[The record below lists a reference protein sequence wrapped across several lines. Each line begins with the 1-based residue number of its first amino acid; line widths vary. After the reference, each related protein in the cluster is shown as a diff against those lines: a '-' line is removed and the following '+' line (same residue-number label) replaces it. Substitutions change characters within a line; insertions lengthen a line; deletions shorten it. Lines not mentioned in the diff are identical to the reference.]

1 MKNRTLR
8 WLSTALMLVAL
19 PAFGQLSG
27 TYTIDA
33 SGSGTSNY
41 TTFAAA
47 TTALST
53 SGVSGPVIFNVASG
67 TYTEQVTIPAYT
79 GTSTTNTVTFQA
91 NPSNTTAATVT
102 YSPASSST
110 NWTIRLDGTSN
121 VTIKGLVITTGGTSY
136 GRLIDQYGA
145 NTNISLIDNTLT
157 GAAGTS
163 TSSYF
168 AGIYYTYSSTTEAK
182 GNWTITGNT
191 ISNVSSAAYIYG
203 KSYTTSMD
211 TMVFD
216 NNVISMTN
224 YGIYIRYAKY
234 QHVHG
239 NTVNY
244 VGTSTSYGN
253 NYLYY
258 PSVGVDVQNNDIN
271 NCRYG
276 FYIYSNPPSG
286 GTPASYVF
294 ENNDIEGSYYG
305 LYMNGSGSSSY
316 TQAGYVSIK
325 KNNIVAGGTSTNY
338 GIYIGYMNGSST
350 NRSVVENNMIALNSS
365 STSSSAYGMYL
376 YHTGNV
382 DVLHNSISVANA
394 SSTSGRALYMNK
406 STSTSYFTA
415 AGNVFK
421 NNIFT
426 NTGGG
431 YAAEASSAAVAGTYF
446 TADYNVYNATG
457 TSPFRYNNS
466 AAATLAAWQTATSQD
481 ANSAFGDP
489 LFSSA
494 TDLHAQGAL
503 ADNAGTPVG
512 TLTDIDGDSRSTTTP
527 DIGADE
533 YAALTCFGVS
543 GLAAANVT
551 AIGFDATWTSNNATT
566 IGTQARHRLSGS
578 TSAWTITSGTTNSI
592 SVSGL
597 TAATAYDYAVR
608 EICAIGD
615 TCVWSASASI
625 TPAQCA
631 ATSQCQYM
639 VYMTD
644 SYGDGWNSNTLV
656 FSQGGNPVGTM
667 GAGFTT
673 GSAYT
678 DSVMLCDVDSATV
691 TLNLGAWSSEIGFD
705 VVGPYGDTLISVA
718 SGTTYTN
725 GHNFGSFLGYC
736 SSCALVTSL
745 PYAESFDGT
754 SWSPS
759 TTFDACWTPNPNSGG
774 FRWNVSTGGTGSSGT
789 GPSAASNGSNYLY
802 LETSSGTAGA
812 SATVTGPNMTSGYS
826 SLSISFDY
834 HMYGATMGNLY
845 LESNDGTGWV
855 TFDSIV
861 GQQQTSN
868 AAAWLTGSSLLTTP
882 AGVFS
887 IRFRGTRGA
896 SYTGDM
902 AIDNIVIASGA
913 VCPTP
918 NSLTASNIG
927 MTSFDLA
934 WSSTSSSSLS
944 YEVRY
949 RTNGSTGAYTS
960 NGASATV
967 SGLTAT
973 SSYDVSVREICA
985 VADTGS
991 WSSDL
996 VVMTSL
1002 CAAADQCQYMVY
1014 MTDAYGD
1021 GWNGNKLIFSQSGV
1035 AVGTLGAG
1043 FATGSAFTDS
1053 ISLCDMTSAAV
1064 TLDLGSWSSEIGFD
1078 VVGPYGDTVL
1088 THTSGTTLTTGYSFG
1103 SFLAYC
1109 SSCQIV
1115 TSLPYT
1121 ENFEDTASWTP
1132 IWGFPYNSI
1141 FDACW
1146 TPSPDA
1152 VTQNVFRWVVG
1163 TGTTPSGST
1172 GPAAASNFI
1181 YSEASY
1187 GTAGDVA
1194 TVTMPN
1200 MQFTDSNLVFSF
1212 DYHMYGATMG
1222 NLYAEYDAGSGWVTF
1237 DSIVGQQQTG
1247 ATDPWIT
1254 RNTVLTNPMSVFTI
1268 RLRAEKGT
1276 SFTGDMAIDN
1286 VSVDALQSCG
1296 APSGVSASNIT
1307 NTSFDVAWTSYSLN
1321 TGSPL
1326 SYEVRY
1332 RLTGGSAYMSNGASA
1347 SIAGLTSA
1355 TSYDVS
1361 VREICAVG
1369 DTSGWSSDLAVTTA
1383 ICAAVEQC
1391 GFIVYMTDSYGD
1403 GWQGNTLTFTQ
1414 SGMVSVS
1421 NVGSGFALGASFTDT
1436 VMLCGMD
1443 SASVTLGNLGA
1454 WSDEVGFNVTD
1465 MNSGDTVLTHT
1476 SGTTLTAGQAF
1487 GTFFPECRTPATYT
1501 VSVNMAKETIHPAG
1515 VHIAG
1520 NFQGWNPSATLMTDP
1535 NGDGIY
1541 EYTIN
1546 TYLDEHL
1553 EYKFI
1558 NGGAWGSDENVP
1570 TDCRYNGS
1578 WNRGDS
1584 IANLADTAAVVC
1596 FAACTDCQIN
1606 VTFQVNMAWEI
1617 ANGSVSGDS
1626 IHVAGSMQG
1635 WAPAGT
1641 VMLDTAGNG
1650 IYQVTVAAP
1659 INSKIY
1665 YKYLNGK
1672 TWNDAEASGDLSA
1685 CGEDDGFGGNNRVD
1699 SLGVTDTV
1707 LGVVCFTKCYDC
1719 SVGLPEAVTG
1729 VTLYPNPTRGEFT
1742 LERIELEGDIE
1753 VTVVDMQ
1760 GQVLRATLW
1769 TTGQADLDMD
1779 LSDMA
1784 SGVYMI
1790 RLNTDEGNRTM
1801 RVAIQR

>member
-1 MKNRTLR
+1 LCD
-8 WLSTALMLVAL
+8 L
-19 PAFGQLSG
+19 
-27 TYTIDA
+27 
-33 SGSGTSNY
+33 
-41 TTFAAA
+41 
-47 TTALST
+47 TTAT
-53 SGVSGPVIFNVASG
+53 
-67 TYTEQVTIPAYT
+67 
-79 GTSTTNTVTFQA
+79 
-91 NPSNTTAATVT
+91 
-102 YSPASSST
+102 
-110 NWTIRLDGTSN
+110 
-121 VTIKGLVITTGGTSY
+121 
-136 GRLIDQYGA
+136 
-145 NTNISLIDNTLT
+145 
-157 GAAGTS
+157 
-163 TSSYF
+163 
-168 AGIYYTYSSTTEAK
+168 
-182 GNWTITGNT
+182 
-191 ISNVSSAAYIYG
+191 
-203 KSYTTSMD
+203 
-211 TMVFD
+211 
-216 NNVISMTN
+216 
-224 YGIYIRYAKY
+224 
-234 QHVHG
+234 
-239 NTVNY
+239 
-244 VGTSTSYGN
+244 
-253 NYLYY
+253 
-258 PSVGVDVQNNDIN
+258 
-271 NCRYG
+271 
-276 FYIYSNPPSG
+276 
-286 GTPASYVF
+286 
-294 ENNDIEGSYYG
+294 
-305 LYMNGSGSSSY
+305 
-316 TQAGYVSIK
+316 
-325 KNNIVAGGTSTNY
+325 
-338 GIYIGYMNGSST
+338 
-350 NRSVVENNMIALNSS
+350 
-365 STSSSAYGMYL
+365 
-376 YHTGNV
+376 
-382 DVLHNSISVANA
+382 
-394 SSTSGRALYMNK
+394 
-406 STSTSYFTA
+406 
-415 AGNVFK
+415 
-421 NNIFT
+421 
-426 NTGGG
+426 
-431 YAAEASSAAVAGTYF
+431 
-446 TADYNVYNATG
+446 
-457 TSPFRYNNS
+457 
-466 AAATLAAWQTATSQD
+466 
-481 ANSAFGDP
+481 
-489 LFSSA
+489 
-494 TDLHAQGAL
+494 
-503 ADNAGTPVG
+503 
-512 TLTDIDGDSRSTTTP
+512 
-527 DIGADE
+527 
-533 YAALTCFGVS
+533 
-543 GLAAANVT
+543 
-551 AIGFDATWTSNNATT
+551 
-566 IGTQARHRLSGS
+566 
-578 TSAWTITSGTTNSI
+578 
-592 SVSGL
+592 
-597 TAATAYDYAVR
+597 
-608 EICAIGD
+608 
-615 TCVWSASASI
+615 
-625 TPAQCA
+625 
-631 ATSQCQYM
+631 
-639 VYMTD
+639 
-644 SYGDGWNSNTLV
+644 
-656 FSQGGNPVGTM
+656 
-667 GAGFTT
+667 
-673 GSAYT
+673 
-678 DSVMLCDVDSATV
+678 
-691 TLNLGAWSSEIGFD
+691 
-705 VVGPYGDTLISVA
+705 
-718 SGTTYTN
+718 
-725 GHNFGSFLGYC
+725 
-736 SSCALVTSL
+736 
-745 PYAESFDGT
+745 
-754 SWSPS
+754 
-759 TTFDACWTPNPNSGG
+759 
-774 FRWNVSTGGTGSSGT
+774 
-789 GPSAASNGSNYLY
+789 
-802 LETSSGTAGA
+802 
-812 SATVTGPNMTSGYS
+812 
-826 SLSISFDY
+826 
-834 HMYGATMGNLY
+834 
-845 LESNDGTGWV
+845 
-855 TFDSIV
+855 
-861 GQQQTSN
+861 
-868 AAAWLTGSSLLTTP
+868 
-882 AGVFS
+882 
-887 IRFRGTRGA
+887 
-896 SYTGDM
+896 
-902 AIDNIVIASGA
+902 
-913 VCPTP
+913 
-918 NSLTASNIG
+918 
-927 MTSFDLA
+927 
-934 WSSTSSSSLS
+934 
-944 YEVRY
+944 
-949 RTNGSTGAYTS
+949 
-960 NGASATV
+960 
-967 SGLTAT
+967 
-973 SSYDVSVREICA
+973 
-985 VADTGS
+985 
-991 WSSDL
+991 
-996 VVMTSL
+996 
-1002 CAAADQCQYMVY
+1002 
-1014 MTDAYGD
+1014 
-1021 GWNGNKLIFSQSGV
+1021 
-1035 AVGTLGAG
+1035 
-1043 FATGSAFTDS
+1043 
-1053 ISLCDMTSAAV
+1053 V
-1064 TLDLGSWSSEIGFD
+1064 TLDLGSWSGEIGFD

-1132 IWGFPYNSI
+1132 SGFPYNSI

-1152 VTQNVFRWVVG
+1152 VTTSVFRWVVG
-1163 TGTTPSGST
+1163 SGSTPSGST
-1172 GPAAASNFI
+1172 GPAGASNFI

-1187 GTAGDVA
+1187 GTTGNIA

-1254 RNTVLTNPMSVFTI
+1254 RNTLLTNPMSVFTI

-1465 MNSGDTVLTHT
+1465 MNSGDTLLTHT

>member
-53 SGVSGPVIFNVASG
+53 SGVNGPVIFNVASG

-110 NWTIRLDGTSN
+110 NWTIRLNGTSN

-136 GRLIDQYGA
+136 GRLIDTYGA

-163 TSSYF
+163 SSSYF
-168 AGIYYTYSSTTEAK
+168 AGIYYSYSSTTEAK

-211 TMVFD
+211 TMVLD

-305 LYMNGSGSSSY
+305 IYMSGSGSSSY

-551 AIGFDATWTSNNATT
+551 AVGFDATWTSNNATT

-644 SYGDGWNSNTLV
+644 AYGDGWNGNSLV

-691 TLNLGAWSSEIGFD
+691 TLNLGSWSNEIGFD

-745 PYAESFDGT
+745 PYSESFDGT

-802 LETSSGTAGA
+802 LETSSGFAGA

-1132 IWGFPYNSI
+1132 SGFPYNSI

-1152 VTQNVFRWVVG
+1152 VTTSVFRWVVG
-1163 TGTTPSGST
+1163 SGSTPSGST
-1172 GPAAASNFI
+1172 GPAGASNFI

-1187 GTAGDVA
+1187 GTTGNIA

-1254 RNTVLTNPMSVFTI
+1254 RNTLLTNPMSVFTI

-1465 MNSGDTVLTHT
+1465 MNSGDTLLTHT

>member
-163 TSSYF
+163 SSSYF

-211 TMVFD
+211 TMVLD

-305 LYMNGSGSSSY
+305 IYMSGSGSSSY

-457 TSPFRYNNS
+457 TSPFKYNNS
-466 AAATLAAWQTATSQD
+466 TVATLAAWQTATSQD

-551 AIGFDATWTSNNATT
+551 AVGFDATWTSNNATT

-644 SYGDGWNSNTLV
+644 AYGDGWNGNSLV

-691 TLNLGAWSSEIGFD
+691 TLNLGSWSNEIGFD

-745 PYAESFDGT
+745 PYSESFDGT

-1014 MTDAYGD
+1014 MTDSYGD

-1132 IWGFPYNSI
+1132 SGFPYNSI

-1152 VTQNVFRWVVG
+1152 VTTSVFRWVVG
-1163 TGTTPSGST
+1163 SGSTPSGST
-1172 GPAAASNFI
+1172 GPAGASNFI

-1187 GTAGDVA
+1187 GTTGNIA

-1222 NLYAEYDAGSGWVTF
+1222 NLYAEYDAGSGWVAF

-1286 VSVDALQSCG
+1286 VSIDALQSCG

-1465 MNSGDTVLTHT
+1465 MNSGDTLLTHT

>member
-1 MKNRTLR
+1 M
-8 WLSTALMLVAL
+8 VA
-19 PAFGQLSG
+19 
-27 TYTIDA
+27 
-33 SGSGTSNY
+33 
-41 TTFAAA
+41 
-47 TTALST
+47 
-53 SGVSGPVIFNVASG
+53 
-67 TYTEQVTIPAYT
+67 
-79 GTSTTNTVTFQA
+79 
-91 NPSNTTAATVT
+91 
-102 YSPASSST
+102 
-110 NWTIRLDGTSN
+110 
-121 VTIKGLVITTGGTSY
+121 
-136 GRLIDQYGA
+136 
-145 NTNISLIDNTLT
+145 
-157 GAAGTS
+157 
-163 TSSYF
+163 
-168 AGIYYTYSSTTEAK
+168 
-182 GNWTITGNT
+182 
-191 ISNVSSAAYIYG
+191 
-203 KSYTTSMD
+203 M
-211 TMVFD
+211 
-216 NNVISMTN
+216 
-224 YGIYIRYAKY
+224 
-234 QHVHG
+234 
-239 NTVNY
+239 
-244 VGTSTSYGN
+244 
-253 NYLYY
+253 
-258 PSVGVDVQNNDIN
+258 
-271 NCRYG
+271 
-276 FYIYSNPPSG
+276 
-286 GTPASYVF
+286 
-294 ENNDIEGSYYG
+294 
-305 LYMNGSGSSSY
+305 
-316 TQAGYVSIK
+316 
-325 KNNIVAGGTSTNY
+325 
-338 GIYIGYMNGSST
+338 
-350 NRSVVENNMIALNSS
+350 NSS
-365 STSSSAYGMYL
+365 STTSAARGIYI
-376 YHTGNV
+376 YHCNNF
-382 DVLHNSISVANA
+382 DILHNSVSAA
-394 SSTSGRALYMNK
+394 AGSSTSGRALYLNK

-415 AGNVFK
+415 AGNVVK

-431 YAAEASSAAVAGTYF
+431 YAAEASSSAVAGTYF

-457 TSPFRYNNS
+457 TSPFKYNNS
-466 AAATLAAWQTATSQD
+466 TVATLAAWQTATSQD

-489 LFSSA
+489 LYNSA

-503 ADNAGTPVG
+503 ANNAGTSVG
-512 TLTDIDGDSRSTTTP
+512 TLTDIDGDSRSTSTP
-527 DIGADE
+527 DVGADE
-533 YAALTCFGVS
+533 YSPLTCFGIS
-543 GLAAANVT
+543 ALTAANVT
-551 AIGFDATWTSNNATT
+551 SVGFDATWTSNNSST
-566 IGTQARHRLSGS
+566 IGVQVRHRLSSGPG
-578 TSAWTITSGTTNSI
+578 AWTITAGTGTSVSI
-592 SVSGL
+592 SGL
-597 TAATAYDYAVR
+597 SPATSYDYSAR
-608 EICAIGD
+608 EICAVGD
-615 TCVWSASASI
+615 TCVWSANEI
-625 TPAQCA
+625 VIPALCA

-644 SYGDGWNSNTLV
+644 SYGDGWNGNQVV
-656 FSQGGNPVGTM
+656 FTQSGVAVGTV

-673 GSAYT
+673 GSAST
-678 DSVMLCDVDSATV
+678 DSVSLCDMTSANV
-691 TLNLGAWSSEIGFD
+691 TLIAGSYAYEIGFD
-705 VVGPYGDTLISVA
+705 VVGPYGDTVLSYTA
-718 SGTTYTN
+718 GTSHSTGYS
-725 GHNFGSFLGYC
+725 FGSFLGYC
-736 SSCALVTSL
+736 STCAIVTSL
-745 PYAESFDGT
+745 PYTENFDNTT
-754 SWSPS
+754 SWVVNGYNGV
-759 TTFDACWTPNPNSGG
+759 FDACWTPTPSTG
-774 FRWNVSTGGTGSSGT
+774 FVYRWVSSTGGTPSGGT
-789 GPSAASNGSNYLY
+789 GPLSGSGGAGQYIY
-802 LETSSGTAGA
+802 TESSYGTTGA
-812 SATVTGPNMTSGYS
+812 IATVNMPNMQLTD
-826 SLSISFDY
+826 SLLVFSFDY
-834 HMYGATMGNLY
+834 HMTGATMGNLY
-845 LESNDGTGWV
+845 AEYDAGSGWV
-855 TFDSIV
+855 TFDSII
-861 GQQQTSN
+861 GQQQTSQS
-868 AAAWLTGSSLLTTP
+868 AAWITHNSLLTNPT
-882 AGVFS
+882 GLFT
-887 IRFRGTRGA
+887 IRLRAERGA
-896 SYTGDM
+896 SFTGDI
-902 AIDNIVIASGA
+902 AFDNASVDVLA
-913 VCPTP
+913 CMDPTGL
-918 NSLTASNIG
+918 SASNVSN
-927 MTSFDLA
+927 TSFDVA
-934 WSSTSSSSLS
+934 WSSINSSPLS

-949 RTNGSTGAYTS
+949 RSTGTTTYMS
-960 NGASATV
+960 NGASA
-967 SGLTAT
+967 SIAGLTAAT
-973 SSYDVSVREICA
+973 SYDVSVREICA
-985 VADTGS
+985 VGDTSGWSADLAVST
-991 WSSDL
+991 
-996 VVMTSL
+996 TL

-1014 MTDAYGD
+1014 MTDSYGD
-1021 GWNGNKLIFSQSGV
+1021 GWNGNKLVFSQAGNP
-1035 AVGTLGAG
+1035 VGTLGAG
-1043 FATGSAFTDS
+1043 FTTGAAFTDS
-1053 ISLCDMTSAAV
+1053 IALCDLTTAAV
-1064 TLDLGSWSSEIGFD
+1064 TLDLGSWSGEIGFD

-1132 IWGFPYNSI
+1132 SGFPYNSI

-1152 VTQNVFRWVVG
+1152 VTTSVFRWVVG
-1163 TGTTPSGST
+1163 SGSTPSGST
-1172 GPAAASNFI
+1172 GPAGASNFI

-1187 GTAGDVA
+1187 GTTGNIA

-1254 RNTVLTNPMSVFTI
+1254 RNTLLTNPMSVFTI

-1465 MNSGDTVLTHT
+1465 MNSGDTLLTHT

>member
-157 GAAGTS
+157 GATGTS
-163 TSSYF
+163 SSSYF

-211 TMVFD
+211 TMVLD

-305 LYMNGSGSSSY
+305 IYMSGSGSSSY

-457 TSPFRYNNS
+457 TSPFKYNNS
-466 AAATLAAWQTATSQD
+466 TVATLAAWQTATSQD

-551 AIGFDATWTSNNATT
+551 AVGFDATWTSNNATT

-644 SYGDGWNSNTLV
+644 AYGDGWNGNSLV

-691 TLNLGAWSSEIGFD
+691 TLNLGSWSNEIGFD

-745 PYAESFDGT
+745 PYSESFDGT

-1132 IWGFPYNSI
+1132 SGFPYNSI

-1152 VTQNVFRWVVG
+1152 VTTSVFRWVVG
-1163 TGTTPSGST
+1163 SGSTPSGST
-1172 GPAAASNFI
+1172 GPAGASNFI

-1187 GTAGDVA
+1187 GTTGNIA

-1222 NLYAEYDAGSGWVTF
+1222 NLYAEYDAGSGWVAF

-1286 VSVDALQSCG
+1286 VSIDALQSCG

-1465 MNSGDTVLTHT
+1465 MNSGDTLLTHT

>member
-168 AGIYYTYSSTTEAK
+168 AGIYYSYSSTTEAK

-191 ISNVSSAAYIYG
+191 FSNVSYAAYVYG

-211 TMVFD
+211 TIVFD
-216 NNVISMTN
+216 NNTISMTY
-224 YGIYIRYAKY
+224 YGIYLRYAKY

-239 NTVNY
+239 NTVTY
-244 VGTSTSYGN
+244 TLTGTGGY

-258 PSVGVDVQNNDIN
+258 PAVGVDVQNNTIV

-286 GTPASYVF
+286 GTPASYVL
-294 ENNDIEGSYYG
+294 ENNDIEATYYG
-305 LYMNGSGSSSY
+305 IYQSGSGSSSY
-316 TQAGYVSIK
+316 TQAGKVSIK
-325 KNNIVAGGTSTNY
+325 KNNIVMGGTSTNY
-338 GIYIGYMNGSST
+338 GIYLNYVNGSST
-350 NRSVVENNMIALNSS
+350 DRSVIENNMVAMNSS
-365 STSSSAYGMYL
+365 STTSAARGIYI
-376 YHTGNV
+376 YHCNNF
-382 DVLHNSISVANA
+382 DILHNSVSAA
-394 SSTSGRALYMNK
+394 AGSSTSGRALYLNK

-415 AGNVFK
+415 AGNVVK

-431 YAAEASSAAVAGTYF
+431 YAAEASSSAVAGTYF

-457 TSPFRYNNS
+457 TSPFKYNNS
-466 AAATLAAWQTATSQD
+466 TVATLAAWQTATSQD

-656 FSQGGNPVGTM
+656 FSQGGNPVGTL
-667 GAGFTT
+667 GAGFTA

-678 DSVMLCDVDSATV
+678 DSVMLCDVDSAAV

-705 VVGPYGDTLISVA
+705 VVGPYGDTVLSHTFGA
-718 SGTTYTN
+718 TLAN
-725 GHNFGSFLGYC
+725 GYSFGSFLGYC

-759 TTFDACWTPNPNSGG
+759 TTFDACWTPNPTFGL
-774 FRWNVSTGGTGSSGT
+774 RWNVSTGGTGSSGT

-802 LETSSGTAGA
+802 LETSSGSAGA

-845 LESNDGTGWV
+845 LESNNGTGWV

-882 AGVFS
+882 AGIFS

-918 NSLTASNIG
+918 NTLTASNIG

-1014 MTDAYGD
+1014 MTDSYGD

-1043 FATGSAFTDS
+1043 FATGTAFTDS
-1053 ISLCDMTSAAV
+1053 ISLCDMTSATV
-1064 TLDLGSWSSEIGFD
+1064 TLDLGSWSGEIGFD

-1088 THTSGTTLTTGYSFG
+1088 SHTSGTTLTTGYSFG

-1115 TSLPYT
+1115 TSLPFT

-1132 IWGFPYNSI
+1132 IWGVPYNSI

-1187 GTAGDVA
+1187 GTTGNIA

-1200 MQFTDSNLVFSF
+1200 MQFTDSNLVFSY

-1276 SFTGDMAIDN
+1276 SYTGDIAIDN
-1286 VSVDALQSCG
+1286 VSVDVLQSCG

-1414 SGMVSVS
+1414 SGLVSVS

-1465 MNSGDTVLTHT
+1465 MNSGDTLLTHT

>member
-1 MKNRTLR
+1 
-8 WLSTALMLVAL
+8 
-19 PAFGQLSG
+19 
-27 TYTIDA
+27 
-33 SGSGTSNY
+33 
-41 TTFAAA
+41 
-47 TTALST
+47 
-53 SGVSGPVIFNVASG
+53 
-67 TYTEQVTIPAYT
+67 
-79 GTSTTNTVTFQA
+79 
-91 NPSNTTAATVT
+91 
-102 YSPASSST
+102 
-110 NWTIRLDGTSN
+110 
-121 VTIKGLVITTGGTSY
+121 
-136 GRLIDQYGA
+136 
-145 NTNISLIDNTLT
+145 
-157 GAAGTS
+157 
-163 TSSYF
+163 
-168 AGIYYTYSSTTEAK
+168 
-182 GNWTITGNT
+182 
-191 ISNVSSAAYIYG
+191 
-203 KSYTTSMD
+203 
-211 TMVFD
+211 
-216 NNVISMTN
+216 
-224 YGIYIRYAKY
+224 
-234 QHVHG
+234 
-239 NTVNY
+239 
-244 VGTSTSYGN
+244 
-253 NYLYY
+253 
-258 PSVGVDVQNNDIN
+258 
-271 NCRYG
+271 
-276 FYIYSNPPSG
+276 
-286 GTPASYVF
+286 
-294 ENNDIEGSYYG
+294 
-305 LYMNGSGSSSY
+305 
-316 TQAGYVSIK
+316 
-325 KNNIVAGGTSTNY
+325 
-338 GIYIGYMNGSST
+338 
-350 NRSVVENNMIALNSS
+350 
-365 STSSSAYGMYL
+365 
-376 YHTGNV
+376 
-382 DVLHNSISVANA
+382 
-394 SSTSGRALYMNK
+394 
-406 STSTSYFTA
+406 
-415 AGNVFK
+415 
-421 NNIFT
+421 
-426 NTGGG
+426 
-431 YAAEASSAAVAGTYF
+431 
-446 TADYNVYNATG
+446 
-457 TSPFRYNNS
+457 
-466 AAATLAAWQTATSQD
+466 
-481 ANSAFGDP
+481 
-489 LFSSA
+489 
-494 TDLHAQGAL
+494 
-503 ADNAGTPVG
+503 
-512 TLTDIDGDSRSTTTP
+512 
-527 DIGADE
+527 
-533 YAALTCFGVS
+533 LTCFGVT
-543 GLAAANVT
+543 GLAAANVS

-566 IGTQARHRLSGS
+566 IGTQARHRLSSS
-578 TSAWTITSGTTNSI
+578 TGAWTITSGTTNSI

-644 SYGDGWNSNTLV
+644 AYGDGWNGNSLV

-673 GSAYT
+673 GTAYT

-691 TLNLGAWSSEIGFD
+691 TLNLGSWSAEIGFD

-802 LETSSGTAGA
+802 LETSSGSAGA

-826 SLSISFDY
+826 SLLISYDY

-1014 MTDAYGD
+1014 LTDSYGD
-1021 GWNGNKLIFSQSGV
+1021 GWNGNQLVFTQSGV
-1035 AVGTLGAG
+1035 AVGTLGVG
-1043 FATGSAFTDS
+1043 FATGTAYTDS
-1053 ISLCDMTSAAV
+1053 ISLCDLTSTAV
-1064 TLDLGSWSSEIGFD
+1064 TLNLGSWSNEIGFD
-1078 VVGPYGDTVL
+1078 VVGPYGDTL
-1088 THTSGTTLTTGYSFG
+1088 LSQASGTTFTNGYSFG

-1109 SSCQIV
+1109 NSCAIV
-1115 TSLPYT
+1115 TSLPYA

-1132 IWGFPYNSI
+1132 SGFPYNSI
-1141 FDACW
+1141 FDDCW

-1152 VTQNVFRWVVG
+1152 ITTSVFRWVVG
-1163 TGTTPSGST
+1163 SGGTPSGST
-1172 GPAAASNFI
+1172 GPVGASNFI

-1187 GTAGDVA
+1187 GDTTSVA
-1194 TVTMPN
+1194 TVTLPN
-1200 MQFTDSNLVFSF
+1200 MEFTDSALVVSY
-1212 DYHMYGATMG
+1212 DYHMFGAAMG
-1222 NLYAEYDAGSGWVTF
+1222 NLYVEYDAGSGWVTF
-1237 DSIVGQQQTG
+1237 DSIVGQQQT
-1247 ATDPWIT
+1247 AQTDAWIT
-1254 RNTVLTNPMSVFTI
+1254 HNSLLINPTGMFTI
-1268 RLRAEKGT
+1268 RLRAQRG
-1276 SFTGDMAIDN
+1276 SSYTGDMAIDN
-1286 VSVDALQSCG
+1286 VGVDVLQSCM
-1296 APSGVSASNIT
+1296 APSGLSASNIAAS
-1307 NTSFDVAWTSYSLN
+1307 SFDVAWTSSSLN
-1321 TGSPL
+1321 SGSPL

-1332 RLTGGSAYMSNGASA
+1332 RSTGGSAYMSNGASA
-1347 SIAGLTSA
+1347 TVSGLTANSF
-1355 TSYDVS
+1355 YDVS

-1369 DTSGWSSDLAVTTA
+1369 DTSGWSADLAVLTTVCNVA
-1383 ICAAVEQC
+1383 DQC

-1403 GWQGNTLTFTQ
+1403 GWQSNTLTFSQ
-1414 SGMVSVS
+1414 SGTALAS
-1421 NVGSGFALGASFTDT
+1421 NVGAGFLLGSSFTDT
-1436 VMLCGMD
+1436 VMLCTMD
-1443 SASVTLGNLGA
+1443 SASVTLGNLGS
-1454 WSDEVGFNVTD
+1454 WSDEVGFNITN
-1465 MNSGDTVLTHT
+1465 MSGDTLLTHT
-1476 SGTTLTAGQAF
+1476 SGTTLTAGQTLGVF
-1487 GTFFPECRTPATYT
+1487 YPECRTPATYT
-1501 VSVNMAKETIHPAG
+1501 VSVNMAKESVHPAG

-1535 NGDGIY
+1535 DGDGIY

-1546 TYLDEHL
+1546 TYLDENI
-1553 EYKFI
+1553 EYKFV
-1558 NGGAWGSDENVP
+1558 NGGAWGSDESVP

-1584 IANLADTAAVVC
+1584 ITSLADTAAVVC

-1606 VTFQVNMAWEI
+1606 VTFQVNMAWEL
-1617 ANGSVSGDS
+1617 ANGSISGDS

-1641 VMLDTAGNG
+1641 VMLDTAGDG
-1650 IYQVTVAAP
+1650 IYQVTLAAA
-1659 INSKIY
+1659 INSKIW

-1719 SVGLPEAVTG
+1719 SVGLPEAITG

-1742 LERIELEGDIE
+1742 LERTELEGDIE

-1760 GQVLRATLW
+1760 GQLLRATLW

-1790 RLNTDEGNRTM
+1790 RLNTEEGNRTM